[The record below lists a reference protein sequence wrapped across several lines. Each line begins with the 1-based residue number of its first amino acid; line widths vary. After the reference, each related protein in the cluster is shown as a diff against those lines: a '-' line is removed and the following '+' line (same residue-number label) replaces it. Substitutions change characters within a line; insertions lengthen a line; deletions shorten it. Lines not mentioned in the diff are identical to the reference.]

1 MITRMGEK
9 VALSFWK
16 NNIIDKKDIDVY
28 KYGAELVISQ
38 TLATLMIFG
47 IGIILG
53 DIKETLIYYL
63 TYTSLRVY
71 AGGFHASCYRNCNAI
86 YLVVYFFINLIISSN
101 ATEKMAFLLFVGLIL
116 ADIIIIM
123 LAPVA
128 DLRRELGAEETK
140 KYRYIVRRIL
150 FFVNCIIISVFLFI
164 IELQDEILYA
174 IAAVCEI
181 AVLLILGH
189 MKNYYSK
196 SEGGV

>member
-16 NNIIDKKDIDVY
+16 NNIIEKKDIDVY

-86 YLVVYFFINLIISSN
+86 YLLIYLFINRIISSN
-101 ATEKMAFLLFVGLIL
+101 ATEKMAVLFFVGLIL
-116 ADIIIIM
+116 ADIIIII

-128 DLRRELGAEETK
+128 DVRNELEDDEIK
-140 KYRYIVRRIL
+140 KYRYIARRIL
-150 FFVNCIIISVFLFI
+150 FLVNCIIISVFLFI
-164 IELQDEILYA
+164 TELENEMLYA

-181 AVLLILGH
+181 AVLLIVGY

>member
-16 NNIIDKKDIDVY
+16 NNIIEKKDIDVY

-86 YLVVYFFINLIISSN
+86 YLLIYLFINRIISSN
-101 ATEKMAFLLFVGLIL
+101 ATEKMAVLFFVGLIL
-116 ADIIIIM
+116 ADIIIII

-128 DLRRELGAEETK
+128 DVRNELEDDEIK
-140 KYRYIVRRIL
+140 KYRYIARRIL
-150 FFVNCIIISVFLFI
+150 FWVNCIIISAFLFI
-164 IELQDEILYA
+164 TELQNEMLYA

-181 AVLLILGH
+181 AVLLIVGY